1 MIKTIK
7 KLLVSPIEFFQDSW
21 FLKFHLAEDYRKTTN
36 LFFISQMGQLEQYQ
50 GLIEKLKLKNNVL
63 IVLYTKKNQL
73 MPKNIAER
81 CNKELF
87 NSIRFLC
94 LPKSPMRLNI
104 KNYIMM
110 LNSYKLLLKR
120 IKPKELYISSFE
132 RHYSLLG
139 TLAKNMGFKV
149 NLVEEGTGT
158 YKYSSMQE
166 ACKKLDDS
174 MNYQEKKVYKK
185 ISKSFIYKNIRSSL
199 KPFDSFD
206 H

>member
-1 MIKTIK
+1 
-7 KLLVSPIEFFQDSW
+7 
-21 FLKFHLAEDYRKTTN
+21 
-36 LFFISQMGQLEQYQ
+36 
-50 GLIEKLKLKNNVL
+50 
-63 IVLYTKKNQL
+63 
-73 MPKNIAER
+73 
-81 CNKELF
+81 LF

-206 H
+206 HIYVA